1 MRRTGLVI
9 GAGMLATVVTIGWAG
24 PAGAGIAV
32 RPDLTVRAPGGS
44 FVGNDI
50 YNESGENQTV
60 DAEVDF
66 GDTIT
71 YRVRVEN
78 DGLTPSAYRLR
89 GTASAPGTRIRYFIR
104 TQNVSRPMK
113 HDGALSPVL
122 APGQRMVVKVLA
134 TATDDQNDTDTFF
147 VRADSLNVG
156 VFDVVKVEVN
166 TNPLG

>member
-1 MRRTGLVI
+1 
-9 GAGMLATVVTIGWAG
+9 MLAGAAMVAAGWAG
-24 PAGAGIAV
+24 QAGAGIAV
-32 RPDLTVRAPGGS
+32 RPDLIVKAPGGS

-60 DAEVDF
+60 DADVDF

-89 GTASAPGTRIRYFIR
+89 GTPSAPGTRVRYFIR
-104 TQNVSRPMK
+104 TQNLSRPMK

-122 APGQRMVVKVLA
+122 APGQRIVVKVLA
-134 TATDDQNDTDTFF
+134 TATDDQTDTDAFF

-156 VFDVVKVEVN
+156 VFDVVLVEVN
-166 TNPLG
+166 ANPLG